1 MKPTIAQIQ
10 AAVTAHYNL
19 REGEILSESRKHR
32 IARPR
37 HIAMHLARDLTG
49 QSLPQIGSRFRRHH
63 TTVMSSLECAK
74 KLVERPD
81 FAADVAELRRR
92 LAPDAHTTVA
102 TSTAAV

>member
-1 MKPTIAQIQ
+1 M
-10 AAVTAHYNL
+10 TAHYNL
-19 REGEILSESRKHR
+19 RENDLLGPCRVPSHCQAAPHR
-32 IARPR
+32 HPP
-37 HIAMHLARDLTG
+37 HRDLTG
-49 QSLPQIGSRFRRHH
+49 QSLPQIGSRFRHH

-92 LAPDAHTTVA
+92 LTPDAHTTVA

>member
-32 IARPR
+32 IVRPR

-92 LAPDAHTTVA
+92 LVPEDGRG
-102 TSTAAV
+102 

>member
-37 HIAMHLARDLTG
+37 HIAM
-49 QSLPQIGSRFRRHH
+49 Q
-63 TTVMSSLECAK
+63 
-74 KLVERPD
+74 
-81 FAADVAELRRR
+81 
-92 LAPDAHTTVA
+92 
-102 TSTAAV
+102 